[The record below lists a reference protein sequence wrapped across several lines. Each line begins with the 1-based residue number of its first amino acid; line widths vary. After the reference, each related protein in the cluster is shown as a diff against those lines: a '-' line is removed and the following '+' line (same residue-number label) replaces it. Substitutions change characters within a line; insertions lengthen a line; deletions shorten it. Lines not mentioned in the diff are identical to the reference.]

1 MGLDIHTEAPA
12 FLTQALERDEQLW
25 GKVIKDIGFKPR

>member
-1 MGLDIHTEAPA
+1 
-12 FLTQALERDEQLW
+12 ALERDEQLW